1 MIFSRLHGTATI
13 SSGSWSVNSP
23 KYSMGYIRQ
32 ITLAPTTSTN
42 IYDFSIVDEYG
53 YTILPTEDISTT
65 AIEGGTSIHKIDI
78 PLIGVYTLQ
87 ITNATIDEAIKYEIM
102 IQED

>member
-1 MIFSRLHGTATI
+1 MIFSRLNGTAVIT
-13 SSGSWSVNSP
+13 SGSWSANTP

-42 IYDFSIVDEYG
+42 IYDFSITDEYG
-53 YTILPTEDISTT
+53 YVILPTEDISTT

-78 PLIGVYTLQ
+78 PLIGVYTMK
-87 ITNATIDEAIKYEIM
+87 ITNATIDEALKYELM